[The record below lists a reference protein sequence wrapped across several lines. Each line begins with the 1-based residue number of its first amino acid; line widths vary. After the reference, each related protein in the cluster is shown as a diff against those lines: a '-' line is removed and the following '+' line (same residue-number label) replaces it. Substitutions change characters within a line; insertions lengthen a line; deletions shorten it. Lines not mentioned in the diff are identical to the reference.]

1 MDLYC
6 QICGEPYE
14 HYHGMHDMKDEERK
28 TFMEGRGCDACH
40 GEMPEGGRPMTAQA
54 SSVLMD
60 LLGDDL
66 DGVAAMME
74 DFDF

>member
-14 HYHGMHDMKDEERK
+14 HYHVMHDMEEEERK
-28 TFMEGRGCDACH
+28 EFLGGQGCDACH
-40 GEMPEGGRPMTAQA
+40 GKVPEGGRPMTAQA

-74 DFDF
+74 DF